1 MYSAVSGWMEWGASK
16 PYRATDIP
24 LETETVDES
33 EAVTE
38 AAPTQVQDTSEEISP
53 DPLPT
58 EELVQQEELGSG
70 LSSWLN
76 YNTLNDKIK
85 NIDYDKL
92 KANMDY
98 SKISTK
104 VGTVVNKDNMQAAG
118 KGLGSYL
125 SGMYGSVKTSV
136 EGFQQENGI
145 PLISEFEAEQA
156 QFVKLQQRREG
167 AAVPPW
173 VGYNEEEKMKK
184 QIMNLSQDER
194 NALRDPPAGAE
205 YHFDFDSNSPIA
217 LAMLEVD
224 PKLSDLRFSLVPKRI
239 PEEKFW
245 RNYFYRVSLI
255 KQSSQ
260 LITLEEGGPS
270 VEQSA
275 VKPAEEEESLPDEF
289 LDSHD
294 AEFVSDHLSGFEDE
308 LSESELKQI
317 GLAAKSLV
325 PDPNEE
331 WEKELAKELQDF
343 DLVEDADDELKLDD
357 DNFEAE
363 LEEMLQQNKEE
374 A

>member
-1 MYSAVSGWMEWGASK
+1 VEGS
-16 PYRATDIP
+16 
-24 LETETVDES
+24 
-33 EAVTE
+33 E
-38 AAPTQVQDTSEEISP
+38 AAPEAAPAAPAAPVQDTSDEISP

-58 EELVQQEELGSG
+58 EEPLQQAELGSG

-92 KANMDY
+92 KANMG
-98 SKISTK
+98 TAANK
-104 VGTVVNKDNMQAAG
+104 VGTVVNKDNVQAAG

-125 SGMYGSVKTSV
+125 SGVYGSVKTSV
-136 EGFQQENGI
+136 EGFQQESSI
-145 PLISEFEAEQA
+145 PMISEFEAEQA

-184 QIMNLSQDER
+184 QIMSLSQDER
-194 NALRDPPAGAE
+194 NVLRDPPAGVE
-205 YHFDFDSNSPIA
+205 YHFDFDSNSPVA

-224 PKLSDLRFSLVPKRI
+224 PKLSDLRFNLVPKRI

-260 LITLEEGGPS
+260 LVTLEEGVDHGTS
-270 VEQSA
+270 TA
-275 VKPAEEEESLPDEF
+275 KPAEDEESLPDEF
-289 LDSHD
+289 LDTHD

-308 LSESELKQI
+308 LSESELQQI
-317 GLAAKSLV
+317 GLAAKALV

-343 DLVEDADDELKLDD
+343 DLVEDADDDELKLDD

-363 LEEMLQQNKEE
+363 LEEMLQQNKAEQ
-374 A
+374 

>member
-1 MYSAVSGWMEWGASK
+1 MYSAVSGWMDWGTSK

-24 LETETVDES
+24 LES
-33 EAVTE
+33 EPSAEGAEE
-38 AAPTQVQDTSEEISP
+38 APVQDTSDEITP
-53 DPLPT
+53 DPLPS
-58 EELVQQEELGSG
+58 EEPVQQAELGSG

-76 YNTLNDKIK
+76 YNTLNDKLK
-85 NIDYDKL
+85 NMDYDKI

-98 SKISTK
+98 TKISNK
-104 VGTVVNKDNMQAAG
+104 VGTVVNKDSVQAAG

-125 SGMYGSVKTSV
+125 SGVYGGIKTSV
-136 EGFQQENGI
+136 EGFQQDASI
-145 PLISEFEAEQA
+145 PMISEFEAEQA

-184 QIMNLSQDER
+184 QIMSLSQDER
-194 NALRDPPAGAE
+194 NVLRDPPAGVE
-205 YHFDFDSNSPIA
+205 YHFDFDSNSPVA
-217 LAMLEVD
+217 MAMLDVD
-224 PKLSDLRFSLVPKRI
+224 PKLSDLRFNLVPKRI

-260 LITLEEGGPS
+260 LVTLEEGT
-270 VEQSA
+270 VEHAAPPA
-275 VKPAEEEESLPDEF
+275 VADDEESLPDEF
-289 LDSHD
+289 LDTHD
-294 AEFVSDHLSGFEDE
+294 AEFISDHLSGFEDE

-343 DLVEDADDELKLDD
+343 DLVEDAGDAGELDD

-363 LEEMLQQNKEE
+363 LEEMLQGQNKEE
-374 A
+374 E